1 MWLSAFGPIHKN
13 VGGENYG
20 LSSLDYRVL
29 SAELGESL
37 FRHNVAEA
45 ILKSFRSVDTN
56 TQSTQKKKTYD
67 NTPTPSTFSCPSSR
81 YKSPSSVSLS
91 SCNVGS
97 LTNLAMSPV
106 VRFGATGADVG

>member
-20 LSSLDYRVL
+20 LSSLDYLVL

-56 TQSTQKKKTYD
+56 TQSTQKKK
-67 NTPTPSTFSCPSSR
+67 PMIIRLPPQPSRAHLPD
-81 YKSPSSVSLS
+81 
-91 SCNVGS
+91 
-97 LTNLAMSPV
+97 TNLPPLSHFLHAMSAV
-106 VRFGATGADVG
+106 